1 VYNALGMAPKQ
12 IKRKQL
18 PAVVEREDDNSLGL
32 ESRQVAALQK
42 LVELGA
48 EPAYVDEEGKTVYSK
63 DPQTRALQLIYE
75 GRFGGPNRG
84 QGRKKR
90 AAEAMAEHIRHNFQR
105 RMTRALGRALKA
117 DAGTKA
123 NLDAIRL
130 AIDIERGERKLQI
143 EEEEHDG
150 NIGDTREE
158 LLATLFNLIGDPA
171 TAAAI
176 EGVGVEDGDQTLIAD
191 AEVIEDYIEEDAEE
205 APPTLFEVEAVDPPP
220 AGDNWSVGTPTPAPE
235 NGSDGGRAGSNGSGR
250 AKRDRQ
256 TSPNPLTQ
264 AALRRAAER
273 RRAMGV
279 GET

>member
-1 VYNALGMAPKQ
+1 MAPKQ

-18 PAVVEREDDNSLGL
+18 PAVIEPREDDNSLGL
-32 ESRQVAALQK
+32 EPRQLTALQK
-42 LVELGA
+42 LIELGA
-48 EPAYVDEEGKTVYSK
+48 EPAYVDGEGKTVYSK

-90 AAEAMAEHIRHNFQR
+90 AAEAMAEHIRSNFTR

-143 EEEEHDG
+143 EEDEHDG
-150 NIGDTREE
+150 NLGDTREE
-158 LLATLFNLIGDPA
+158 LLTTLFSLVGDPA

-176 EGVGVEDGDQTLIAD
+176 EGTIVEDGEPEFITEAD
-191 AEVIEDYIEEDAEE
+191 IIDEGPEDVQAPEEDFEEE
-205 APPTLFEVEAVDPPP
+205 AADDADSP
-220 AGDNWSVGTPTPAPE
+220 AAGVNRSDGTPAAASE
-235 NGSDGGRAGSNGSGR
+235 HGSDAGSAGQNGSGR
-250 AKRDRQ
+250 ATRDRQ
-256 TSPNPLTQ
+256 ASPNPLTQ
-264 AALRRAAER
+264 AALRRSAER
-273 RRAMGV
+273 RRAMAL

>member
-1 VYNALGMAPKQ
+1 MAPKQ

-18 PAVVEREDDNSLGL
+18 PAVVEPSEDDNSLGL
-32 ESRQVAALQK
+32 EPRQVAALQK
-42 LVELGA
+42 LLELGA

-63 DPQTRALQLIYE
+63 DPQQRALQLIYE

-90 AAEAMAEHIRHNFQR
+90 AAEAMAEHIRRNFTR

-117 DAGTKA
+117 DAGTRA

-143 EEEEHDG
+143 EEDEHDG

-158 LLATLFNLIGDPA
+158 LLATLFSLVGDPA

-176 EGVGVEDGDQTLIAD
+176 EGTVVEDGDDEFITDAD
-191 AEVIEDYIEEDAEE
+191 IIDEGSEEIQAQAGTFFEAEE
-205 APPTLFEVEAVDPPP
+205 EAAADSP
-220 AGDNWSVGTPTPAPE
+220 AAGVNRSDGTPAAAPE
-235 NGSDGGRAGSNGSGR
+235 HGSDAGSAGQNGSGR
-250 AKRDRQ
+250 ATRDREA
-256 TSPNPLTQ
+256 SPNPLTQ
-264 AALRRAAER
+264 AALRRSAER
-273 RRAMGV
+273 RRAMAV